1 MARYDSE
8 WDNQNQMNM
17 NRSRDLVLSMNEFC
31 FLQSKTNGAI
41 KVYTGPTTMTISA
54 QESLVTFNGKNK
66 SSKRHRILKKQ
77 DSFLYL
83 LLKVG
88 ILF

>member
-41 KVYTGPTTMTISA
+41 MMENNIFH
-54 QESLVTFNGKNK
+54 QFFLL
-66 SSKRHRILKKQ
+66 ILKKV
-77 DSFLYL
+77 L
-83 LLKVG
+83 
-88 ILF
+88 